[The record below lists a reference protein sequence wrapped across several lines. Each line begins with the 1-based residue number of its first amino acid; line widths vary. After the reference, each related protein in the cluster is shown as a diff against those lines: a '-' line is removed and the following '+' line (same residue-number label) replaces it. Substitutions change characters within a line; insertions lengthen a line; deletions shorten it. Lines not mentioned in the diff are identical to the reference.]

1 MESKPGRAGEP
12 RSKGF
17 WDAEIGGLPL
27 RVAVPVALALV
38 TSLGIA
44 VTTLWAGAPSQTSAS
59 APVLPTGPSV
69 VTLPPAGSPPPTSTA
84 TSRPSSTGATTTK
97 SSPPATTSHKP
108 PATPTL
114 PAQVVTML
122 DDITAV
128 FEQGKT
134 TPQYASIVNDHDGC
148 GFKAGW
154 ASFCTSRGDLFTVV
168 SQYTDAVPD
177 NPLRRYLST
186 LQKLGDTHSDDTSS
200 LGDSF
205 VNDWRT
211 AAGDRRFDDVQLR
224 VGHELFLTPALAIAN
239 QLNIRSNLGAED
251 LFDTALMMGASSSDC
266 DGLPKLITESII
278 EASGTPVSGVSEQN
292 FLKAFNKIRTKHL
305 KNPCTSGRQKSW
317 SAAVDRVDALQEL
330 ADKNLFELK
339 APLTIDSDF
348 NLTIRTPSD

>member
-1 MESKPGRAGEP
+1 MESKAGPTGEP

-17 WDAEIGGLPL
+17 WDTEIRGVPL

-38 TSLGIA
+38 TSMGIA
-44 VTTLWAGAPSQTSAS
+44 VTTLWGGGPSPTSVS
-59 APVLPTGPSV
+59 APAVPTVPSV
-69 VTLPPAGSPPPTSTA
+69 ITLPPAGPPPVSSTTASGAPPPASTTTSKKPPTSA
-84 TSRPSSTGATTTK
+84 R
-97 SSPPATTSHKP
+97 P

-128 FEQGKT
+128 FEQNKT
-134 TPQYASIVNDHDGC
+134 TPQYASVVNDHDGC

-177 NPLRRYLST
+177 NPLRRYLPT
-186 LQKLGDTHSDDTSS
+186 LQKLGDSHSDDTSA
-200 LGDSF
+200 LGDAF

-211 AAGDRRFDDVQLR
+211 TAGDQRFDEIQLK

-239 QLNIRSNLGAED
+239 QLNIRSNLGIED
-251 LFDTALMMGASSSDC
+251 LFDTALMMGPSSSDC

-278 EASGTPVSGVSEQN
+278 EASGTPVSGVSEQD

-305 KNPCTSGRQKSW
+305 RNPCTSGRQQVW
-317 SAAVDRVDALQEL
+317 SAAVDRVQALQDL
-330 ADKNLFELK
+330 ADRNCWELK
-339 APLTIDSDF
+339 PPLTIGADF